1 MLTLV
6 TSDGGRAPLFYLRY
20 STVAQLLPSHH
31 NIMILKMNQNFESE
45 LLSKALLE
53 PPSDNLPPDDH
64 DLPPELL
71 QLIFSNLPPQ
81 SLKYDSPLI

>member
-1 MLTLV
+1 
-6 TSDGGRAPLFYLRY
+6 
-20 STVAQLLPSHH
+20 
-31 NIMILKMNQNFESE
+31 MNQE

-53 PPSDNLPPDDH
+53 PAPDNLPSGNLPPE

-81 SLKYDSPLI
+81 SLKYDSPFNACNICLQLLPIQLFTLSYSSSRIML